1 MRRAAC
7 VAPCGATD
15 LLRLRGLDLVRDG
28 ADGPWPVVRGLDLD
42 LGPGERLAL
51 LGGNGAGKSSLLRH
65 LAEPGVVPGVRAS
78 YLSQDPDEQ
87 LVARTVA
94 GEVTLG
100 RPGHQAMPLLAEV
113 GLAEL
118 ADVEPRLLSAG
129 QKQRLQLAVALAQS
143 PDLLLL
149 DEPGSLQDDA
159 QATWLTERLMAFPGA
174 VVWATQHRHEAACC
188 HRALCLEQG
197 EVVCLGPTDAVT
209 ARADVRWL
217 WEDPPPSRL
226 WCPPG
231 EGTLIAELQDVSC
244 AFHRGGID
252 GVSLSIA
259 AGDRIGIVGPNGCG
273 KSTLL
278 AVLAGLRAPDAG
290 QVRLRGRRLYRRG
303 RQDLDH
309 GQVALAPQ
317 FPEYLFVAG
326 SLAGEAR
333 VAGVDLALAL
343 EVAGLSAMSPDRS
356 PHDCSGGERRRLA
369 LALTAM
375 AARPLVLL
383 DEPTAAL
390 DARGRRQIVAM
401 VDRLPDTSALVI
413 ASHDRAFLR
422 ACGCRIVSLSAEG
435 LEAVDD

>member
-7 VAPCGATD
+7 AVPSEATD
-15 LLRLRGLDLVRDG
+15 LLRLRGLNLARDG
-28 ADGPWPVVRGLDLD
+28 ADGPRHVVRGLDLD
-42 LGPGERLAL
+42 LAPGERLAL

-100 RPGHQAMPLLAEV
+100 RPDHDAMPLLAEV
-113 GLAEL
+113 GLADL
-118 ADVEPRLLSAG
+118 AEVEPRLLSAG

-149 DEPGSLQDDA
+149 DEPGSLQDEA
-159 QATWLTERLMAFPGA
+159 QSIWMTERLRAFPGA
-174 VVWATQHRHEAACC
+174 VIWATQHRHEAACC
-188 HRALCLEQG
+188 HRALCLERG
-197 EVVCLGPTDAVT
+197 EVICQGPATAV
-209 ARADVRWL
+209 AAHADVRWL
-217 WEDPPPSRL
+217 WDDPPPSTARR
-226 WCPPG
+226 PARSG
-231 EGTLIAELQDVSC
+231 ILIADLQDVSC
-244 AFHRGGID
+244 AFHRGGIA

-259 AGDRIGIVGPNGCG
+259 AGDRIGIIGPNGCG

-278 AVLAGLRAPDAG
+278 AILAGLRAPDAG
-290 QVRLRGRRLYRRG
+290 RVHLGGRRLYRRG
-303 RQDLDH
+303 RHDLDH

-317 FPEYLFVAG
+317 FPEYFFVAG

-333 VAGVDLALAL
+333 VAGVDMDLALG
-343 EVAGLSAMSPDRS
+343 VANLSGLPGDRS

-369 LALTAM
+369 LAFTIM

-390 DARGRRQIVAM
+390 DSVGRRQVAA
-401 VDRLPDTSALVI
+401 VVNSLPDTSALVI

-422 ACGCRIVSLSAEG
+422 ACGCRVHELGATGLSAADG
-435 LEAVDD
+435 